1 MMGDSTNRRK
11 ALAAVTA
18 VVVFIVAMLAVSMRP
33 AGQVVIDPALNGMDM
48 LRVDESSWRDGRT
61 GEPKPPTDVTVW
73 DVLQSSAR

>member
-33 AGQVVIDPALNGMDM
+33 AGQVVVDPALNGMDM
-48 LRVDESSWRDGRT
+48 LRVDESSWRDERT